1 MSVFMILS
9 KLKNMKRLRMLGVHA
24 ALFLGNSW
32 PKEQGPWFVI
42 GWPLAQDAVAN
53 PKWTGC

>member
-1 MSVFMILS
+1 
-9 KLKNMKRLRMLGVHA
+9 MKRLRMLGVHA
-24 ALFLGNSW
+24 AVFLPNSW

-42 GWPLAQDAVAN
+42 GWPLAKDPVAN